1 MNGVDNEIIL
11 INLII
16 DGSTSSFTSK
26 DGTID
31 IVLS

>member
-1 MNGVDNEIIL
+1 MNGIDNEIIL

-16 DGSTSSFTSK
+16 EASTSSFTSK

-31 IVLS
+31 IILS